1 MKPAVVRQKHA
12 AAGSQEGKPLYE
24 SCRFVMVRAPLLPV
38 EAYFGLVPDLLE
50 DQRVLCALTVGSPSL
65 VNAIERFRRDGLSR
79 QDTNRMQAK
88 LRRYAIRMST
98 RPTPYGL
105 FAGVGLATWGTET
118 NLEVMQASTRTR
130 PDMAWLME
138 LVFEA
143 ESNPAIRKHLKLTS
157 NPLAVMEGGRVF
169 LSERAPAKGWRR
181 GVPVSLRATSVVKR
195 VLELTRAATVYRE
208 VAAALCAETKGATQQ
223 KVDRLLTELW
233 EQTLLLTDLRPPLT
247 VDDPAAYVAGKL
259 RPIGAAAEILAKLD
273 GLMSAAAGWDGLPA
287 EEKNVKF
294 KDLLASVGVP
304 ADGSKPVPVQTDAT
318 ISLRGRISEEVAREA
333 ERAATLLVRL
343 SPAPRGSP
351 VMAAYR
357 RAFINRYGHER
368 EVNLVELLDGQRGL
382 GSHVGYGYAPTGPEG
397 AKAGQRAR
405 VLMKLACNALRER
418 KRVVLLDEETIAQLE
433 TGPADE
439 RSAPLSLDLNVM
451 IGAESRAALDRGDFS
466 LVIGPNLGAQAGGRN
481 LGRFASLIGAEAS
494 NALRELAEAE
504 EERTTD
510 EVWAEVVYLPDNLR
524 MANVTIRPA
533 FREFHVVFGTSP
545 EAGARLVPLDELM
558 VGVESGK
565 MYVRWPAA
573 GKRVRFSQGH
583 MLTHYNAPVM
593 ARFLSDLSR
602 DGATTFSSFDWGAA
616 EQLPFLPRVQSG
628 RIVLR
633 LAQWRIHKDTL
644 EASSR
649 DEFRKALEEWRAR
662 WDVPQRAYLA
672 LADNRLILN
681 LEAEEDIGELLA
693 EVQKLKEGQSLVL
706 QEVAPALEEAW
717 LSGAEGRYYSELVIS
732 LLRRPQSGK
741 TAEFARRIDRPA
753 AVGARTRGPG
763 SEWLF
768 AKLYCARDLEDD
780 LIAGPL
786 LTFAERTLEAKLSDG
801 WFFIRYSDPHRHLR
815 VRFRGAPQR
824 LVAHLF
830 GHMCEWASELVERG
844 MLQKLTFDTYERELE
859 RFGGSEG
866 MAAAEEFFAV
876 DSLAGARML
885 RALRSARGLHEKTG
899 WWALDVDDLLDSLGL
914 GAEERVKWLAG
925 RTNARAAEIGADYR
939 KSKTG
944 LRAAVGDPAGFLAS
958 IEGGALLAEHL
969 AARRTALAPVAQSLR
984 RLAEEGRLTQ
994 SQDKLWG
1001 SFVHL
1006 HLNRLAS
1013 GAAASEHR
1021 ILSLLLRTRESLK
1034 QAPILHS
1041 RSGKCFE

>member
-1 MKPAVVRQKHA
+1 MKSAVARQKQA
-12 AAGSQEGKPLYE
+12 AAETNERQPLYE

-38 EAYFGLVPDLLE
+38 EAYFGLGPELLG
-50 DQRVLCALTVGSPSL
+50 DPRVRCALAVGSPSL
-65 VNAIERFRRDGLSR
+65 VNAIERFRGGGLSR
-79 QDTNRMQAK
+79 GDANRMQAK

-105 FAGVGLATWGTET
+105 FAGVGLATWGTQT
-118 NLEVMQASTRTR
+118 NVELMQTTTKTR
-130 PDMAWLME
+130 PDMAWLMQ
-138 LVFEA
+138 LVFDA
-143 ESNPAIRKHLKLTS
+143 ESNPAIRRRLKLTA

-169 LSERAPAKGWRR
+169 LSERAPAKGSRR
-181 GVPVSLRATSVVKR
+181 GVPVSVRATGAVKR
-195 VLELTRAATVYRE
+195 ALELTRAATSYRE
-208 VAAALCAETKGATQQ
+208 VAAALRAETKDATPQ
-223 KVDRLLTELW
+223 KVERLLTELW

-247 VDDPAAYVAGKL
+247 VNDPAAYVAGKL
-259 RPIGAAAEILAKLD
+259 RSIGEAAEILAKLD
-273 GLMSAAAGWDGLPA
+273 GLMGAAAAWDALPV
-287 EEKNVKF
+287 EEKTVKF

-304 ADGSKPVPVQTDAT
+304 ADGSKPLPVQTDAA
-318 ISLRGRISEEVAREA
+318 ISLRGQFSEQIAREA

-343 SPAPRGSP
+343 SPAPRGSA

-368 EVNLVELLDGQRGL
+368 EVNLMELLDAQRGL
-382 GSHVGYGYAPTGPEG
+382 GSHAGYGYAPTGPEG

-405 VLMKLACNALRER
+405 LLMKLACNALRDR
-418 KRVVLLDEETIAQLE
+418 KRVVLLDEKTLAQLE

-439 RSAPLSLDLNVM
+439 PSAPLSLDLNVM
-451 IGAESRAALDRGDFS
+451 IGAESHAALDRGDFN
-466 LVIGPNLGAQAGGRN
+466 LVIGPNLGAHAGGRN
-481 LGRFASLIGAEAS
+481 LGRFASVIGAEGS
-494 NALRELAEAE
+494 KALRELAEAE
-504 EERTTD
+504 EERTPD
-510 EVWAEVVYLPDNLR
+510 EVWAEVVYLPSNLR

-533 FREFHVVFGTSP
+533 FREFQVVLGASP
-545 EAGARLVPLDELM
+545 EAGMRLLPLNELV

-583 MLTHYNAPVM
+583 MLTHYNAPAIV
-593 ARFLSDLSR
+593 RFLSDLSR
-602 DGATTFSSFDWGAA
+602 DGATIFSSFDWGAA
-616 EQLPFLPRVQSG
+616 EQLPFLPRVQSE

-681 LEAEEDIGELLA
+681 LEAEEDIAELMA
-693 EVQKLKEGQSLVL
+693 EVQKLKEGRSLVL

-741 TAEFARRIDRPA
+741 AVEDASRTDRPP
-753 AVGARTRGPG
+753 AVAPRTRGPG

-768 AKLYCARDLEDD
+768 VKLYCARDLEDE

-786 LTFAERTLEAKLSDG
+786 LSFAERALHAKLSDG
-801 WFFIRYSDPHRHLR
+801 WFFIRYSDPQRHLR
-815 VRFRGAPQR
+815 VRFHGAPQR
-824 LVAHLF
+824 LMAHLF
-830 GHMCEWASELVERG
+830 GHLCEWASGLVERG

-859 RFGGSEG
+859 RFGGAEG

-885 RALRSARGLHEKTG
+885 RALRSAPGLHEKTG
-899 WWALDVDDLLDSLGL
+899 WWVLDVDDLLDSLGL
-914 GAEERVKWLAG
+914 GIEERVKWLAG

-939 KSKTG
+939 KSKTD

-969 AARRTALAPVAQSLR
+969 AARRIAVAPVAQTLR
-984 RLAEEGRLTQ
+984 NLAEEGRLTQ
-994 SQDKLWG
+994 SQDKLYG

-1013 GAAASEHR
+1013 GAVASEHR

-1034 QAPILHS
+1034 QAPV
-1041 RSGKCFE
+1041 RRT